1 MCDIRFVFICAKSQI
16 NNYISSIKLRC
27 SFRWAVGK
35 DSYRDFLP
43 YPHPSLFIVEGSSQ
57 RQFPPPASVGMK
69 YSRLQHRYYFEAP
82 VSIAVFFSFSNESL
96 DDYGSSHCNCLPAC
110 TELSY
115 EVDSFTTPR
124 NFQYFNL
131 TSRMMPGNIV
141 NVEAFF
147 ETKSVTNLQRVGIVT
162 DADFIVSSVY
172 LRQSIYT

>member
-1 MCDIRFVFICAKSQI
+1 M
-16 NNYISSIKLRC
+16 KLYTVILEKRLRRVVEQDMEEEQAA
-27 SFRWAVGK
+27 FRP
-35 DSYRDFLP
+35 D
-43 YPHPSLFIVEGSSQ
+43 
-57 RQFPPPASVGMK
+57 
-69 YSRLQHRYYFEAP
+69 
-82 VSIAVFFSFSNESL
+82 ESL

-162 DADFIVSSVY
+162 DADFIANIGGLMGLFLGFSFISVFEAIY
-172 LRQSIYT
+172 LYIIRWITNRWRASL